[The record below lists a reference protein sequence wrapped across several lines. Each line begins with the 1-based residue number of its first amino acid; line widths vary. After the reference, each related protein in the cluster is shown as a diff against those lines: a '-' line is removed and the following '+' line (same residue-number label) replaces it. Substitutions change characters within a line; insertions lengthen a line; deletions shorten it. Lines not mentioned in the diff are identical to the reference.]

1 MKAASIQEIKQE
13 LNDLPQSRL
22 ASLCLRLARFK
33 KENKELLTY
42 LLFESVDETS
52 YVNQVKKEM
61 EEQFAEINKSNL
73 YFVKKSL
80 RKIVRVT
87 SRYIRYSDSPETEIS
102 LLLHFCSTLKS
113 SGIHYEK
120 SPVLLNMYKSQMK
133 KINAVIGTLH
143 EDLQYEYR
151 KEILQLTG

>member
-22 ASLCLRLARFK
+22 ALLCLRLARFK

-80 RKIVRVT
+80 RKIVRIT
-87 SRYIRYSDSPETEIS
+87 SRYIRYSDSPETEID
-102 LLLHFCSTLKS
+102 LLLHFCSVLKS
-113 SGIHYEK
+113 SGIPYEK
-120 SPVLLNMYKSQMK
+120 SPVLLNMYKSQLK
-133 KINAVIGTLH
+133 KVNGVIETLH

-151 KEILQLTG
+151 KALLQLTG